1 MDAMRQVLFRTP
13 GIFPLWIEVAVLAAL
28 AVAFLFAAQRSLRYL
43 ERRAKEEGKL
53 TVRWQ

>member
-1 MDAMRQVLFRTP
+1 
-13 GIFPLWIEVAVLAAL
+13 VLAL
-28 AVAFLFAAQRSLRYL
+28 IFLIAAHRCLRYL

>member
-1 MDAMRQVLFRTP
+1 VGL
-13 GIFPLWIEVAVLAAL
+13 EVAVLAGL
-28 AVAFLFAAQRSLRYL
+28 AAVFLLAAHRSLRYL